1 MAKILSVQGKA
12 GLARLLDPLSR
23 ALLRIGVTP
32 NMVTVLGTIGVGVGA
47 IGFATRGGIN
57 LVWAVVIVTLSAF
70 TDILDG
76 VMARTRGISSR
87 FGALLDST
95 MDRIADGMVFGALAY
110 LYRDELSTLI
120 AVLLCLVSGQ
130 VVSYV
135 KARAE
140 SLGLDASK
148 GLVERAERL
157 ILTGIGGLLTGFG
170 VGWGLPAALW
180 LLAAGSVVT
189 VGQRLWQ
196 ARSTEGKA

>member
-1 MAKILSVQGKA
+1 MAKILSVSVKA
-12 GLARLLDPLSR
+12 GTARLLDPLSR

-32 NMVTVLGTIGVGVGA
+32 NMVTVLGTVGVGIGA
-47 IGFATRGGIN
+47 IVFAPRGGIN
-57 LVWAVVIVTLSAF
+57 LVWAVVIVTLSAL
-70 TDILDG
+70 TDVLDG
-76 VMARTRGISSR
+76 VMARTRGTVSR

-95 MDRIADGMVFGALAY
+95 MDRVADGMVFGALAF
-110 LYRDELSTLI
+110 LYRDETPSLI
-120 AVLLCLVSGQ
+120 AALLCLVSGQ

-135 KARAE
+135 KARAD

-180 LLAAGSVVT
+180 LLAAGSVFT
-189 VGQRLWQ
+189 VGQRMWQ
-196 ARSTEGKA
+196 ARASEIAP